1 MIKSII
7 SSPYKLF
14 LVVVGVGL
22 AIHFVNI
29 ALNSLGVD
37 LGPLTVVSD
46 FIVNL
51 GNNVVWIVGAVVVV
65 IYFYNRFKK

>member
-1 MIKSII
+1 MMKGLLSN
-7 SSPYKLF
+7 PYKLF

-22 AIHFVNI
+22 LIHGVNI
-29 ALNSLGVD
+29 VLNSLGVD
-37 LGPLTVVSD
+37 LGPLTAVSD

-65 IYFYNRFKK
+65 LYFYNRFRK